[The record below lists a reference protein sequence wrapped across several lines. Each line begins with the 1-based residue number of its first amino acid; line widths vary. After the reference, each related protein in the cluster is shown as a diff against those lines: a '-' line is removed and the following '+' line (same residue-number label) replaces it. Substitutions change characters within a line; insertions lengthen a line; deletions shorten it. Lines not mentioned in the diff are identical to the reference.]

1 MTLQQ
6 GVNELAYDAQISRSN
21 PACIVFLIDQSE
33 SMLEGIKGD
42 PSKKKCDGVA
52 EVVNRFLHSLVIRC
66 TIGSGGVYPYYYV
79 SVLGYGASVGPAF
92 VGKFAG
98 QESVCVSDLAQ
109 AARIDVK
116 TMQRPEGAET
126 VRTKVWFDPVAGGRT
141 PMCQAFQHAKKVV
154 EQFIAKYPDCYPPMI
169 MNITDGD
176 STDGN
181 PTNDAEA
188 VKILKTS
195 NGNALVFNVHV
206 SATNAPS
213 IIFPNGEGALPD
225 PYAKMLFRMSSVL
238 PAKMR
243 QISKELR
250 FEITDGAKG
259 FAFNADLTCLT
270 SLLEIGTRGQNTV
283 KTA

>member
-1 MTLQQ
+1 M
-6 GVNELAYDAQISRSN
+6 AYDAQISRSN
-21 PACIVFLIDQSE
+21 PAQIVFLIDQSE

-42 PSKKKCDGVA
+42 PSKKKCEGVA
-52 EVVNRFLHSLVIRC
+52 DVVNRFLHSLVIRC
-66 TIGSGGVYPYYYV
+66 TIGAGEVYPYYYV
-79 SVLGYGASVGPAF
+79 SVIGYGAQVGPAF

-98 QESVCVSDLAQ
+98 QESVCVSELVQ

-116 TMQRPEGAET
+116 TIQRPEGAET

-141 PMCQAFQHAKKVV
+141 PMCQAFQSAKKVV
-154 EQFIAKYPDCYPPMI
+154 EAFIAKYPDSYPPMI

-213 IIFPNGEGALPD
+213 IIFPNGENSLPD

-250 FEITDGAKG
+250 FDITDGAKG
-259 FAFNADLTCLT
+259 FAFNADLSCLT
-270 SLLEIGTRGQNTV
+270 NLLEIGTRGQNTV
-283 KTA
+283 KSA

>member
-1 MTLQQ
+1 M
-6 GVNELAYDAQISRSN
+6 AYDAQISRSN
-21 PACIVFLIDQSE
+21 PAQIVFLIDQSE

-42 PSKKKCDGVA
+42 PGKKKCEGVA
-52 EVVNRFLHSLVIRC
+52 DVVNRFLHSLVIRC
-66 TIGSGGVYPYYYV
+66 TIGAGEVYPYYYV
-79 SVLGYGASVGPAF
+79 SVIGYGAQVGPAF

-98 QESVCVSDLAQ
+98 QESVCVSELVQ

-116 TMQRPEGAET
+116 TIQRPEGAET

-141 PMCQAFQHAKKVV
+141 PMCQAFQSAKKVV
-154 EQFIAKYPDCYPPMI
+154 EAFIAKYPDSYPPMI

-213 IIFPNGEGALPD
+213 IIFPNGENSLPD

-250 FEITDGAKG
+250 FDIADGAKG
-259 FAFNADLTCLT
+259 FAFNADLSCLT
-270 SLLEIGTRGQNTV
+270 NLLEIGTRGQNTV
-283 KTA
+283 KSA

>member
-1 MTLQQ
+1 
-6 GVNELAYDAQISRSN
+6 
-21 PACIVFLIDQSE
+21 
-33 SMLEGIKGD
+33 MLEGIKGD
-42 PSKKKCDGVA
+42 PGKKKCEGVA
-52 EVVNRFLHSLVIRC
+52 DVVNRFLHSLVIRC
-66 TIGSGGVYPYYYV
+66 TIGAGEVYPYYYV
-79 SVLGYGASVGPAF
+79 SVIGYGAQVGPAF

-98 QESVCVSDLAQ
+98 QESVCVSELVQ

-116 TMQRPEGAET
+116 TIQRPEGAET

-141 PMCQAFQHAKKVV
+141 PMCQAFQSAKKVV
-154 EQFIAKYPDCYPPMI
+154 EAFIAKYPDSYPPMI

-213 IIFPNGEGALPD
+213 IIFPNGENSLPD

-250 FEITDGAKG
+250 FDIADGAKG
-259 FAFNADLTCLT
+259 FAFNADLSCLT
-270 SLLEIGTRGQNTV
+270 NLLEIGTRGQNTV
-283 KTA
+283 KSA

>member
-1 MTLQQ
+1 
-6 GVNELAYDAQISRSN
+6 VNQLAYDAQISRSN
-21 PACIVFLIDQSE
+21 PAQIVFLIDQSE

-42 PSKKKCDGVA
+42 PSKKKCEGVA
-52 EVVNRFLHSLVIRC
+52 DVVNRFLHSLVIRC
-66 TIGSGGVYPYYYV
+66 TIGAGEVYPYYYV
-79 SVLGYGASVGPAF
+79 SVIGYGAQVGPAF

-98 QESVCVSDLAQ
+98 QESVCVSELVQ

-116 TMQRPEGAET
+116 TIQRPEGAET

-141 PMCQAFQHAKKVV
+141 PMCQAFQSAKKVV
-154 EQFIAKYPDCYPPMI
+154 EAFIAKYPESYPPMV

-213 IIFPNGEGALPD
+213 IIFPNGENSLPD

-250 FEITDGAKG
+250 FDIADGAKG
-259 FAFNADLTCLT
+259 FAFNADLSCLT
-270 SLLEIGTRGQNTV
+270 NLLEIGTRGQNTV
-283 KTA
+283 KSA